1 MTPKILTIFLLSLVS
16 LVLANDIVPQ
26 QFGGCEFPEMELAV
40 TPEECQRGL
49 MFRQDVP
56 STGGMLFVFP
66 EERERYFWMK
76 NTLVPL
82 DIVFLDSQGAIVSIS
97 QMLPEPPRR
106 PEETE
111 DAYEARLTSYP
122 SQFPARYAIE
132 LRAGMAAYLQL
143 QPGDVLPLNL
153 PSAKDAK

>member
-1 MTPKILTIFLLSLVS
+1 MLAQAV

-26 QFGGCEFPEMELAV
+26 QFGGYEFPEMEIAV

-56 STGGMLFVFP
+56 ATGGMLFVFA
-66 EERERYFWMK
+66 EEKERHFWMK

-82 DIVFLDSQGAIVSIS
+82 DIVFLNSRGEIVSIS
-97 QMLPEPPRR
+97 KMLPEPPQR

-111 DAYEARLTSYP
+111 DAYESRLTSYP
-122 SQFPARYAIE
+122 SQFPARYAVE
-132 LRAGMAAYLQL
+132 LCAGMAAYLQL

-153 PSAKDAK
+153 PSAKIAK